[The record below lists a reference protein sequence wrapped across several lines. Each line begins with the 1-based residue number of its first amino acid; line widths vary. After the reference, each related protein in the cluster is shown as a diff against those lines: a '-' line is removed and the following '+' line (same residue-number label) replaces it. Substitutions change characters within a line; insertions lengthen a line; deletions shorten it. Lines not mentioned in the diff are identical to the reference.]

1 MQLKKG
7 KVGLTFVFVCSATG
21 RPTSLTL
28 EYLMDFGTLPRPNFI
43 MGLAFSNIVNDPN
56 TGFGLLF
63 TFLGDSRG
71 PLVTLPLIENGQGFY
86 DVDAA
91 NVQYLC
97 TPPSFLTT
105 GSLDLIPSGNQANN
119 YIVTHYNNGALEL
132 LDIDPSTGF
141 PVGNPSPVL
150 LSNFQTDIDCPLTE
164 LVGDTFSHYASKFD
178 SQGTGDFFTAN
189 WGGKRAE
196 VFALHGFPPGYNVDI
211 VSANLAATLDA
222 LLQDISANA
231 RRLSMVKDK
240 PMVEDTPRNSNN
252 APVNRSIK
260 LKQRSLNNKRTKKNP
275 EKPEKNPGKPKK
287 KPEKPKNK
295 PSCGGFVS
303 KRGKKTSSCEPEDVG
318 QQQTDAVLGSLAVA
332 GVEVT
337 PEVEAAVTIATN
349 PGASTL
355 VQDAIS
361 TGVSSTELSAQ
372 MDVLD
377 NLVADVLPAVPT
389 PFQQESADYI
399 TCATN
404 KIRNTATPSLVSGPC
419 TLPSSPPS

>member
-56 TGFGLLF
+56 TGLGLLF

-231 RRLSMVKDK
+231 RKLSV
-240 PMVEDTPRNSNN
+240 VEEEPDSDNR
-252 APVNRSIK
+252 PVSRSLK
-260 LKQRSLNNKRTKKNP
+260 LKQRSLNKRTKKNP
-275 EKPEKNPGKPKK
+275 EKPQK
-287 KPEKPKNK
+287 KPEKPKKK
-295 PSCGGFVS
+295 PTTEKSSSCGRFVS
-303 KRGKKTSSCEPEDVG
+303 KSGKKSSSCEPEDVG
-318 QQQTDAVLGSLAVA
+318 QQQTDKGRS
-332 GVEVT
+332 
-337 PEVEAAVTIATN
+337 
-349 PGASTL
+349 
-355 VQDAIS
+355 
-361 TGVSSTELSAQ
+361 
-372 MDVLD
+372 
-377 NLVADVLPAVPT
+377 
-389 PFQQESADYI
+389 
-399 TCATN
+399 CA
-404 KIRNTATPSLVSGPC
+404 P
-419 TLPSSPPS
+419 SPPCSCWASGKSA